1 MKNVIRLTIIGFF
14 IFSNLIVAQT
24 SPQQPNIV
32 LIVADD
38 LGYGD
43 LGINGQPHIRTPQ
56 IDRLAQDG
64 MLFTQFYSGTTVC
77 APSRA
82 VLMSGF
88 HSGHAFIR
96 GNRSVEPEG
105 QYPLADSVVTFAELL
120 QRAGYVTGAFG
131 KWGLGPVGS
140 EGDPLNQGF
149 DRFYGYN
156 CQALAHRYYPNHLWD
171 NNQKVV
177 LTANKNLTA
186 TDVYAPDLIHQQ
198 ALQFIDEH
206 ADRPFFLFVP
216 TVLPHA
222 ELLVP
227 NDEIYQS
234 YLGKF
239 PETPHKG
246 DDYGPNAKP
255 GGYTSQ
261 ENPRATF
268 ASMVT
273 RLDQHVGEIVSK
285 LKEKGIDKN
294 TLIIFTSDNG
304 PHKEGGA
311 DPEFFKS
318 GGGFR
323 GTKRDLYEGGIR
335 VPFIAYWPGVVKGG
349 IRNEHVEAFWDLFP
363 TFTELAG
370 IKSPQTDGISIVN
383 TLKGKGKQK
392 KHEYLYWE
400 FHEQGG
406 KQAARK
412 GDWKAVK
419 LNVAKNPENP
429 IELYNL
435 KNDPSESVNVAD
447 RCPKIVADLERII
460 KDAHQPSP
468 LFPLLAR

>member
-56 IDRLAQDG
+56 IDRLAQEG

-273 RLDQHVGEIVSK
+273 RLDQHAGEIVSK

-349 IRNEHVEAFWDLFP
+349 IRNEHVGAFWDLFP

-370 IKSPQTDGISIVN
+370 I
-383 TLKGKGKQK
+383 
-392 KHEYLYWE
+392 
-400 FHEQGG
+400 
-406 KQAARK
+406 
-412 GDWKAVK
+412 
-419 LNVAKNPENP
+419 
-429 IELYNL
+429 
-435 KNDPSESVNVAD
+435 
-447 RCPKIVADLERII
+447 
-460 KDAHQPSP
+460 
-468 LFPLLAR
+468 